1 MTTRRPARMHRRLP
15 ITTETAEVVM
25 AWERHRSRLPTPPA
39 IRHWLFPS
47 PQLRA
52 KQAHG
57 HVTAVCV
64 GGALERLDAA
74 DRPDRRRAPRSRRAA
89 PFDRSRV
96 TPSALRH
103 SCATALVNAGVSL
116 QALIALL
123 GHVSAAMS
131 LRYARLFDATVQTEY
146 ERALGLA
153 KSHIGPLPA
162 GRPGLP
168 LVDVTGGADWTPSW
182 PKPSTHDRTHA
193 GSRRTRLRSATPGT
207 PASHLHRRRPARRDR
222 PGHPLPR
229 SRAARCHRRTPHPTS
244 RSTHP
249 VRPSPRDRAPTHRAR
264 SRRRKRPTPRRTTA
278 STQTTN
284 RPSDRLK
291 SSAPSGIADHGL
303 AGQSPDNDPT
313 KLCSASEIRW
323 AD

>member
-103 SCATALVNAGVSL
+103 TYATALVNAGVSL
-116 QALIALL
+116 QALMALL

-131 LRYARLFDATVQTEY
+131 LRYARLFDATVRTEY

-168 LVDVTGGADWTPSW
+168 LVDVTGGAGRKAAPALKTGLAAASACARPCKAPAPTPTSASTARASAPTARICPCSPPNAWTRKRLRPT
-182 PKPSTHDRTHA
+182 PRPAA
-193 GSRRTRLRSATPGT
+193 GSRRPTGT
-207 PASHLHRRRPARRDR
+207 
-222 PGHPLPR
+222 
-229 SRAARCHRRTPHPTS
+229 AA
-244 RSTHP
+244 
-249 VRPSPRDRAPTHRAR
+249 
-264 SRRRKRPTPRRTTA
+264 
-278 STQTTN
+278 
-284 RPSDRLK
+284 
-291 SSAPSGIADHGL
+291 
-303 AGQSPDNDPT
+303 
-313 KLCSASEIRW
+313 
-323 AD
+323 